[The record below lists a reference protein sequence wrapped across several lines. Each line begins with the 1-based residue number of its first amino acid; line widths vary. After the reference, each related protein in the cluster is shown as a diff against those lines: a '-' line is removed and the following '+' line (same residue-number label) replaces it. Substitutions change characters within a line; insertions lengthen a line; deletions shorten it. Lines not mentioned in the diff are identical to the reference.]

1 MRDKL
6 CLCHI
11 MGKSEQPE
19 TLISVDNASIMRG
32 SSLILRDFTLSA
44 KAGQIVWLR
53 GSNGSGK
60 TTLLRCI
67 AGLLPYAA
75 GTLTVKGSMS
85 MADENLALDGSLALE
100 AALEF
105 WRKLDGT
112 APASLENAIKFFD
125 LLGLTEMPV
134 RFLSTG
140 QRKRAALA
148 RVMASQTDIWLLDE
162 PYNGLDDAN
171 MKRLDKA
178 ITTHT
183 ANGGIAVVAAHR
195 SPDIKVDKR
204 VTIGKPESGQTERTA

>member
-1 MRDKL
+1 MVN
-6 CLCHI
+6 
-11 MGKSEQPE
+11 SEQQQ
-19 TLISVDNASIMRG
+19 TMFSVENASIMRG
-32 SSLILRDFTLSA
+32 NSLILRDFSLLA

-75 GTLTVKGSMS
+75 GTLIVKGSMS
-85 MADENLALDGSLALE
+85 MADENLALDGSTVLE

-112 APASLENAIKFFD
+112 DPANLEKAIKSFD

-171 MKRLDKA
+171 MKRLDNA
-178 ITTHT
+178 IMAHT

-204 VTIGKPESGQTERTA
+204 VTIGKPESGNAEMPA